1 MVPVIIFCM
10 DKSNGALRNSVLSSN
25 KWGNQVAIFML
36 QSVYTNIRII
46 KVTDDFIIIVR
57 ISFHLRN
64 ESHFFLR
71 FIEV

>member
-1 MVPVIIFCM
+1 
-10 DKSNGALRNSVLSSN
+10 
-25 KWGNQVAIFML
+25 ML